1 MKIVINT
8 CYGGFSLSAAA
19 MRRYLELKGE
29 PFWEERSGVW
39 LDWLDF
45 YRDPPEV
52 YDRQV
57 LSVHDLARHDPLLV
71 QVVEELGAAAN
82 GDYARL
88 EVVEVAGSKY
98 RITENDGV
106 ENVETPET
114 IEWISP

>member
-8 CYGGFSLSAAA
+8 CHGGFSLSAAA

-29 PFWEERSGVW
+29 PFWEEVSGM
-39 LDWLDF
+39 WLDF

-52 YDRQV
+52 YDRRV
-57 LSVHDLARHDPLLV
+57 LSVHDFARHDPLLV

-82 GDYARL
+82 GDYAQL
-88 EVVEVAGSKY
+88 EVVEVAGLKY
-98 RITENDGV
+98 RITEYDGV